1 MAFSEAKSDKLLL
14 VVVSDVQAFDN
25 LKVVEHRV
33 AHR

>member
-1 MAFSEAKSDKLLL
+1 MSDKLQL